1 MDSNIIEKSI
11 KSPRQVRLSRC
22 YRIFL
27 FFIMINIES
36 IMNVSSGIFSSAT
49 KEIKSQLKISDTQ
62 FGSFGTANS
71 IGRIVSSI
79 LFGMYNQKISR
90 KWSTAIYVIFHSIFL
105 FCFKI
110 TDNTNILI
118 FFRGL
123 LGFTQIA
130 PSVYVPVW
138 INQFGISNY
147 KTVQIT
153 SIQFFQTTGKLLGHL
168 INLLLGPE
176 NWQNGFIMEG
186 IYLLFL
192 AFCCIFSSEDY
203 FSRTL
208 FQKNI
213 DEETAKRISCT
224 IYEEHLEEQE
234 ILNEKNESNK
244 KTNNYCSDLTILLS
258 DPLYVLCLISR
269 CIIHGVN
276 TCLHYWF
283 SDFMRTVIK
292 EKQYKVTLFYS
303 VICFSGPLGAIIFNS
318 RLKNI
323 IGGYESRNASWPI
336 VILQFI
342 ASIFAISI
350 GLMKT
355 SISISIITA
364 LFLIFNSSVL
374 PLIQGILISCVDKK
388 LSATGFAFASTCTQ
402 LLTAGTTPMI
412 YGIINDKFIDKYP
425 WLAMVSMMS
434 IHLLAVPLLIFWA
447 ILRNKKFDE
456 KEKRKEQNEELK
468 EM

>member
-1 MDSNIIEKSI
+1 MNENKN
-11 KSPRQVRLSRC
+11 KNLRQVRLSRC
-22 YRIFL
+22 YRLFL
-27 FFIMINIES
+27 FFVMINIES
-36 IMNVSSGIFSSAT
+36 IMNVSSGILSSAT
-49 KEIKSQLKISDTQ
+49 KEIKFQLKLTDTQ

-71 IGRIVSSI
+71 IGRIISSI

-105 FCFKI
+105 FCFKS
-110 TDNTNILI
+110 TENAFILI
-118 FFRGL
+118 FIRGL

-138 INQFGISNY
+138 INQFGLSEY
-147 KTVQIT
+147 KTIKIT
-153 SIQFFQTTGKLLGHL
+153 SVQLFQTTGKLLGHL
-168 INLLLGPE
+168 INLMLGLE
-176 NWQNGFIMEG
+176 NWRTGFVIEA

-192 AFCCIFSSEDY
+192 AFCCLISSEDY

-208 FQKNI
+208 FSKKI
-213 DEETAKRISCT
+213 TEENNKRISCT
-224 IYEEHLEEQE
+224 IFEEHDEKEED
-234 ILNEKNESNK
+234 NKEKKSN
-244 KTNNYCSDLTILLS
+244 YFSDLVILLS
-258 DPLYVLCLISR
+258 DPLYILCLVSR
-269 CIIHGVN
+269 CILHGIN

-292 EKQYKVTLFYS
+292 EKQYKVTIYYS
-303 VICFSGPLGAIIFNS
+303 IICFSGPLGAIIFNS
-318 RLKNI
+318 QLKKC

-342 ASIFAISI
+342 ASIFAVSI

-355 SISISIITA
+355 SMSVSVATA
-364 LFLIFNSSVL
+364 VYLIFNSSVL

-412 YGIINDKFIDKYP
+412 YGIINDKYKDKYP

-434 IHLLAVPLLIFWA
+434 LHLIAVPLLIILA
-447 ILRNKKFDE
+447 ILRNKKFDDE
-456 KEKRKEQNEELK
+456 EKRKEKSEELK

>member
-1 MDSNIIEKSI
+1 MDNSNENKH
-11 KSPRQVRLSRC
+11 KVLRQVKLSRC

-36 IMNVSSGIFSSAT
+36 IMNVSSGILSSAT
-49 KEIKSQLKISDTQ
+49 KEIKFQLKLSDTQ

-71 IGRIVSSI
+71 IGRIISSI

-90 KWSTAIYVIFHSIFL
+90 KWSTTIYVIFHAIFL
-105 FCFKI
+105 LCFKS
-110 TDNTNILI
+110 TENAYILI
-118 FFRGL
+118 FIRGL

-138 INQFGISNY
+138 INQFGVSEY
-147 KTVQIT
+147 KTIKIT

-168 INLLLGPE
+168 INLLLGLE
-176 NWQNGFIMEG
+176 NWRMGFVIEA
-186 IYLLFL
+186 IYLLIL
-192 AFCCIFSSEDY
+192 AFCCMISSEDY
-203 FSRTL
+203 FSRIL
-208 FQKNI
+208 FSKKI
-213 DEETAKRISCT
+213 DEENNKRISCT
-224 IYEEHLEEQE
+224 IFEHYEKEEDN
-234 ILNEKNESNK
+234 IEKKSN
-244 KTNNYCSDLTILLS
+244 YFSDLVILLI
-258 DPLYVLCLISR
+258 DPLYILCLVSR
-269 CIIHGVN
+269 CILHGIN

-292 EKQYKVTLFYS
+292 EKQYKVSIYYS
-303 VICFSGPLGAIIFNS
+303 IICFSGPLGAIIFNS
-318 RLKNI
+318 QLKKC

-342 ASIFAISI
+342 ASIFAIII

-355 SISISIITA
+355 SISVSIATA
-364 LFLIFNSSVL
+364 VFLIFNSSVL

-412 YGIINDKFIDKYP
+412 YGIINDKYKDKYP
-425 WLAMVSMMS
+425 CLAMVSMMS
-434 IHLLAVPLLIFWA
+434 LHLIAVPVLIVLA
-447 ILRNKKFDE
+447 ILRNRKFDE
-456 KEKRKEQNEELK
+456 KENRKEQSEELK

>member
-1 MDSNIIEKSI
+1 MENEIQKDNKIL
-11 KSPRQVRLSRC
+11 RYVRLSRC

-27 FFIMINIES
+27 FFVMINIES

-49 KEIKSQLKISDTQ
+49 KEIKSQLKLTDTQ

-71 IGRIVSSI
+71 IGRIISSI
-79 LFGMYNQKISR
+79 FFGMYNQKISR
-90 KWSTAIYVIFHSIFL
+90 KWSTTIYVILHSIFL

-110 TDNTNILI
+110 TENPYILI
-118 FFRGL
+118 FIRGL

-138 INQFGISNY
+138 INQFGISGY
-147 KTVQIT
+147 KTIQIT
-153 SIQFFQTTGKLLGHL
+153 SIQLFQTTGKLLGHL
-168 INLLLGPE
+168 INLLLGLE
-176 NWQNGFIMEG
+176 NWQTGFIIEG

-192 AFCCIFSSEDY
+192 AFCCLISSEDY

-208 FQKNI
+208 FKKEI
-213 DEETAKRISCT
+213 DKENATRISCS
-224 IYEEHLEEQE
+224 IYEEHLEE
-234 ILNEKNESNK
+234 EKKENI
-244 KTNNYCSDLTILLS
+244 NYFSDLFILLS
-258 DPLYVLCLISR
+258 DPLYVLSLISR
-269 CIIHGVN
+269 CIIHGIN

-292 EKQYKVTLFYS
+292 EKQYKVTIYYS
-303 VICFSGPLGAIIFNS
+303 IICFSGPLGAIIFNS
-318 RLKNI
+318 RLRKI
-323 IGGYESRNASWPI
+323 IGGYESRNSSWPI

-355 SISISIITA
+355 SISVSVVTA

-434 IHLLAVPLLIFWA
+434 LHLFAVPLLILLA

-456 KEKRKEQNEELK
+456 KEKTKEQSEELK

>member
-1 MDSNIIEKSI
+1 MENEIQKDNKIL
-11 KSPRQVRLSRC
+11 RYVRLSRC

-27 FFIMINIES
+27 FFVMINIES

-49 KEIKSQLKISDTQ
+49 KEIKSQLKLTDTQ

-71 IGRIVSSI
+71 IGRIISSI
-79 LFGMYNQKISR
+79 FFGMYNQKISR
-90 KWSTAIYVIFHSIFL
+90 KWSTTIYVIFHSIFL
-105 FCFKI
+105 FCFKF
-110 TDNTNILI
+110 TENPYILI
-118 FFRGL
+118 FIRGL

-138 INQFGISNY
+138 INQFGISGY
-147 KTVQIT
+147 KTIQIT
-153 SIQFFQTTGKLLGHL
+153 SIQLFQTTGKLLGHL
-168 INLLLGPE
+168 INLLLGLE
-176 NWQNGFIMEG
+176 NWQTGFIIEG

-192 AFCCIFSSEDY
+192 AFCCLISSEDY

-208 FQKNI
+208 FKKEI
-213 DEETAKRISCT
+213 DKENAKRISCS
-224 IYEEHLEEQE
+224 IYEEHLEE
-234 ILNEKNESNK
+234 EKKENI
-244 KTNNYCSDLTILLS
+244 NYFSDLFILLS
-258 DPLYVLCLISR
+258 DPLYVLSLISR
-269 CIIHGVN
+269 CIIHGIN

-292 EKQYKVTLFYS
+292 EKQYKVTIYYS
-303 VICFSGPLGAIIFNS
+303 IICFSGPLGAIIFNS
-318 RLKNI
+318 RLRKI
-323 IGGYESRNASWPI
+323 IGGYESRNSSWPI

-355 SISISIITA
+355 SISVSVVTA

-434 IHLLAVPLLIFWA
+434 LHLFAVPLLILLA
-447 ILRNKKFDE
+447 ILRNRKFDE
-456 KEKRKEQNEELK
+456 EEKRKEQNEELK

>member
-1 MDSNIIEKSI
+1 MKINENKN
-11 KSPRQVRLSRC
+11 KVLRQVRLSRC

-27 FFIMINIES
+27 FFVMINIES
-36 IMNVSSGIFSSAT
+36 IMNVSSGILSSAT
-49 KEIKSQLKISDTQ
+49 KEIKSQLKLSDTQ

-71 IGRIVSSI
+71 IGRIISSI

-90 KWSTAIYVIFHSIFL
+90 KWSTAIYVIFHAVFL
-105 FCFKI
+105 FCFKS
-110 TDNTNILI
+110 TENPYILI
-118 FFRGL
+118 FIRGL

-138 INQFGISNY
+138 INQFGLSEY
-147 KTVQIT
+147 KTIKIT
-153 SIQFFQTTGKLLGHL
+153 SVQLFQTTGKLLGHL
-168 INLLLGPE
+168 INLLLGLE
-176 NWQNGFIMEG
+176 NWRTGFVIEA

-192 AFCCIFSSEDY
+192 AFCCLVSSEYY

-208 FQKNI
+208 FSK
-213 DEETAKRISCT
+213 KIS
-224 IYEEHLEEQE
+224 ED
-234 ILNEKNESNK
+234 NK
-244 KTNNYCSDLTILLS
+244 KRMSYTIFEERDEKEEDNREKKSNYFSDLIILLS
-258 DPLYVLCLISR
+258 DPLYILCLVSR
-269 CIIHGVN
+269 CILHGIN

-292 EKQYKVTLFYS
+292 EKQYKVTIYYS
-303 VICFSGPLGAIIFNS
+303 IICFSGPLGAIIFNS
-318 RLKNI
+318 QLKKC

-342 ASIFAISI
+342 ASIFAVSI

-355 SISISIITA
+355 SISVSVATA
-364 LFLIFNSSVL
+364 VYLIFNSSVL
-374 PLIQGILISCVDKK
+374 PLIQGILISCVDIK

-412 YGIINDKFIDKYP
+412 YGIINDKYKDKYP

-434 IHLLAVPLLIFWA
+434 LHLIAVPLLIILA

-456 KEKRKEQNEELK
+456 EEKRKEKSEELK
-468 EM
+468 EI